1 MPLILGLTSFLI
13 SLDRPTKQ
21 TPCRLASVYP
31 IITAKMTD
39 FPEANSFG
47 FYVFQSSIGTPL
59 QFHPKLGTPELDNL
73 IDAYLPYPAP
83 MQEKRATVSIDFF
96 EHFRCTGQHVK
107 FYPVVDNFI
116 HSLSS
121 SPGSLEDSGYG
132 SSFTPSPL
140 APTWSWGL
148 SGCSPVMTTPS
159 ASSIFSAS
167 QPSDSCT
174 TQPPSNQPAS
184 SHYSPT
190 DLSHLPGMRI
200 LTKDGQD
207 VTNAAPRGCKTKEQ
221 RDHAHLMRIM
231 KACDS
236 CRRKKVRCD
245 PSHRNGFK
253 NSAAD
258 LHLAT
263 AQARQV
269 KNGGR
274 NRRIRQPSL
283 LEARQV
289 QTPSSHAPTTLLSP
303 PAPAGTTINH
313 SSSSSDVHDIWDEFI
328 QFSNE
333 LNFPGTDIPE
343 GLRDL
348 SVFASTVPTEPTL
361 VEEVNRLAPPSI
373 DPDNQSALTSPK
385 LPYLFHNNTP
395 HSYADFDLY
404 SPLSNPSDYEPVFA
418 GDPGTSD
425 VASGATSVSHHL
437 ELTGH
442 SCSKCRCSP
451 AVHFVPSNQSPIV
464 AQRVAN
470 YRTRQPPP
478 GLIDGVGTP
487 ADDPRPHVFSWALL
501 RTNKQ
506 EHSGVLAS
514 SVPPV
519 NFIPDVAQMTRERTA
534 ISAAYSHVIM
544 RSLDTTPDHHFAIP
558 TDRLDIDT
566 ASHSHS
572 HYSMESH
579 SRTAKSKSRVSISR
593 PETDEEA
600 TNRRLGLPR
609 EISTIVLKSK
619 LSKHAMPSPL
629 VATVSPSNSRR
640 CKDGLLFLWQLLVH
654 IIVLNIYNVFNPINY
669 HQGSKSSN
677 FRISPPGKRPLAASP
692 GLHRRNIGRIAAK
705 PFTTHR
711 YVTLMSML

>member
-1 MPLILGLTSFLI
+1 
-13 SLDRPTKQ
+13 
-21 TPCRLASVYP
+21 
-31 IITAKMTD
+31 MTG

-83 MQEKRATVSIDFF
+83 MQEKRATVSVDFF

-107 FYPVVDNFI
+107 FYPVVENFI

-148 SGCSPVMTTPS
+148 SGCSPGITTPS

-167 QPSDSCT
+167 QPSGSSS

-245 PSHRNGFK
+245 PSHRHGFK

-258 LHLAT
+258 LHLVT

-283 LEARQV
+283 LEAQQV
-289 QTPSSHAPTTLLSP
+289 PIPSLHSPATLLCP
-303 PAPAGTTINH
+303 PALGGTTINH
-313 SSSSSDVHDIWDEFI
+313 SSSSSDVYDIWDEFI

-333 LNFPGTDIPE
+333 LNFPGTDIPG
-343 GLRDL
+343 GLQDL
-348 SVFASTVPTEPTL
+348 SIFDSTVSTEPNL
-361 VEEVNRLAPPSI
+361 VEEVNRLVPPSI
-373 DPDNQSALTSPK
+373 DPDNHSALTSPK
-385 LPYLFHNNTP
+385 LPYLFHSNTP

-404 SPLSNPSDYEPVFA
+404 SPLSNSSDYEPVFS

-425 VASGATSVSHHL
+425 VASGSTSVSHHS
-437 ELTGH
+437 ELTSH
-442 SCSKCRCSP
+442 SCSTCRCSP
-451 AVHFVPSNQSPIV
+451 AVHPLLPNQSPIV
-464 AQRVAN
+464 AQRATN
-470 YRTRQPPP
+470 YHTLQPPP
-478 GLIDGVGTP
+478 GLIDGVSTA
-487 ADDPRPHVFSWALL
+487 ADDPSPHVFSRALL
-501 RTNKQ
+501 QTNKKA
-506 EHSGVLAS
+506 HSGVLTS
-514 SVPPV
+514 SVPPA
-519 NFIPDVAQMTRERTA
+519 NFIPNVAQMTRERTA
-534 ISAAYSHVIM
+534 ISAAYSHMIM
-544 RSLDTTPDHHFAIP
+544 RSLNATPDHNSATLI
-558 TDRLDIDT
+558 DRLDIDT
-566 ASHSHS
+566 TSHSHS
-572 HYSMESH
+572 HYSLEYH
-579 SRTAKSKSRVSISR
+579 SRTAKSEPRVSISR
-593 PETDEEA
+593 PEADEEA
-600 TNRRLGLPR
+600 INHRPGLLI
-609 EISTIVLKSK
+609 ETSTFVLESK
-619 LSKHAMPSPL
+619 LSKHALPSPL

-654 IIVLNIYNVFNPINY
+654 IIILNIYSVFNLIKC
-669 HQGSKSSN
+669 HQGLESNN
-677 FRISPPGKRPLAASP
+677 FRISTPGEWPLAASP
-692 GLHRRNIGRIAAK
+692 GLHRCNIGRIAAK
-705 PFTTHR
+705 PFTTRR
-711 YVTLMSML
+711 YVTLMSMF